1 MAKIAK
7 QDAIAMSNLLA
18 SEHKRLKIATDVADQ
33 NGAPKA
39 PQAIEDHKEY
49 MDIVKDVLAENDKTS
64 WDPNDIELD

>member
-7 QDAIAMSNLLA
+7 QDADAMNYLLA
-18 SEHKRLKIATDVADQ
+18 SEQNRMKIAGKFDDQ

-49 MDIVKDVLAENDKTS
+49 TDLVSSVLAEGDRTAWS
-64 WDPNDIELD
+64 PNDLLMD